1 MTTKIYAPSA
11 KYEQN
16 DVIEL
21 PTYFHENLTFDVN
34 QTKLKFASQ
43 KQVDDL
49 NSKSKS
55 KAQEQKKK
63 LSSWLSTDRD
73 LTFDTYFDFTLPS
86 DVSQAEV
93 FQVFPA
99 NHIQENDQNVNDSPL
114 AKKAWKVNDMNNIP
128 QLSGCDLTQR
138 VAKVLKPINIRSLA
152 YTMNINFA
160 LCGESS
166 LNIITRSKQDNEETT
181 VIKFLK
187 TGKGAEQR
195 LFLYFGIL
203 DKKNKD
209 VIYTKRTEI
218 PVMLTDEL
226 QIKNNFLEVSCS
238 IHDNGDQSLVVSG
251 EINCS
256 SKYHFKAK
264 YEQIIPYFEDF
275 NLYMY
280 GEKDN
285 VIVKKLRLKVI
296 HRETGSFMDPERMHG
311 KCCEIF

>member
-1 MTTKIYAPSA
+1 MTAKFYAPA
-11 KYEQN
+11 DKYEQN

-21 PTYFHENLTFDVN
+21 PTYFHEDLTFDVN

-49 NSKSKS
+49 NLKSQSRLK
-55 KAQEQKKK
+55 EQKKK
-63 LSSWLSTDRD
+63 ITGWLSTDRD
-73 LTFDTYFDFTLPS
+73 LTFDAYFDFTLPN
-86 DVSQAEV
+86 DAEQAEV
-93 FQVFPA
+93 FQVFSSST
-99 NHIQENDQNVNDSPL
+99 QESEKNREELPL
-114 AKKAWKVNDMNNIP
+114 TKNAWKVNNLKNIH

-138 VAKVLKPINIRSLA
+138 VAKVLKPINIRSRA
-152 YTMNINFA
+152 FTININFV

-203 DKKNKD
+203 DRKNKD
-209 VIYTKRTEI
+209 VVYIKRTEVPI
-218 PVMLTDEL
+218 MLTDEV

-238 IHDNGDQSLVVSG
+238 IHDNGDQFLIVSG
-251 EINCS
+251 EINGCS
-256 SKYHFKAK
+256 RYHFKAK

-275 NLYMY
+275 NLYMF

-285 VIVKKLRLKVI
+285 VIVKKLRLKLI
-296 HRETGSFMDPERMHG
+296 HRERDMFMDPRMMQG
-311 KCCEIF
+311 KCCSIF